1 MRVFW
6 CEREERATTSITLPS
21 QRAKHANSNFHALL
35 SRCSFQKQAIEHS
48 GVQMTPYGGLLTGKL
63 VPCFAQNKGHT
74 RTNARLRAES
84 IDISANHAPVFAL
97 PAATLGASG
106 CSEGAFPLI
115 RPPSLAEQQKIVG
128 ATKGANNGTHRSTPP
143 TPHVHAAYGRASL
156 CFSIKERASAAAAS
170 PRCSLLFHPFTL
182 HCLLLTLTY
191 RDSPPVAVAVDP
203 MALRHVM
210 RRGCGVMTSS
220 AVNQTARGGAGPS
233 LKDSKVWLVW
243 VLAT

>member
-1 MRVFW
+1 MPSRSCLSSVALGPLVRVFW

-106 CSEGAFPLI
+106 RSEGAFPLI
-115 RPPSLAEQQKIVG
+115 RPPCLPSNRKC
-128 ATKGANNGTHRSTPP
+128 RSDEGGKQWYSSKHPP
-143 TPHVHAAYGRASL
+143 QPPCSCRLRESQFMFQHKRESQCRGRVA
-156 CFSIKERASAAAAS
+156 
-170 PRCSLLFHPFTL
+170 PLLFAFFTL
-182 HCLLLTLTY
+182 SHFTV
-191 RDSPPVAVAVDP
+191 SF
-203 MALRHVM
+203 
-210 RRGCGVMTSS
+210 
-220 AVNQTARGGAGPS
+220 
-233 LKDSKVWLVW
+233 
-243 VLAT
+243 